1 MKPEDSRLQRLLRA
15 AAKTENSSDTPAS
28 MPFGFDT
35 RVVALSRTN
44 HFNEGNG
51 VARLVRRVA
60 VIAGIIFVVGGTA
73 AVREFRAAED
83 IAEPTSN
90 DFAIADTAIEDELY
104 Q

>member
-1 MKPEDSRLQRLLRA
+1 MKSDDKRLHRLLRA
-15 AAKTENSSDTPAS
+15 AATAEDGDGVAAS

-35 RVVALSRTN
+35 RVVALSKTN
-44 HFNEGNG
+44 HPNAGNG
-51 VARLVRRVA
+51 IARLVRRVA

-73 AVREFRAAED
+73 SVREFLAAED

-90 DFAIADTAIEDELY
+90 EYAIADTAIEDELY